1 MFNVRT
7 TVTCVSVTILSL
19 LGCRPSNEYKAGPP
33 QTVTVAKPIQRPV
46 TLYLEETG
54 TTEAVQM
61 VEVRARVRGFL
72 NEVLFTP
79 GDDVKEGDI
88 LYRIEKTEFV
98 AAVAAAEAQLA
109 AANVEL
115 NQAEIELKR
124 QQDLFAQDATAE
136 TKVVAAQ
143 AARDEAAANIQAAQ
157 ANLDQANLDLQYTD
171 VKAPIDGRVG
181 KTLVK
186 QGNLVDGTEA
196 THLTTIINYDP
207 IYANFNINERQ
218 LLEINDVAQEAKAKS
233 GDSEKTPIK
242 LELRRATDEGFPFQ
256 GEFDYADLAVDQ
268 STGTFMIRG
277 IFPNADRRILP
288 GLFVRVRIPLKVRDD
303 AILVPDY
310 AVASDQAGR
319 YVLITSGENI
329 VERRGVTVGPR
340 QIIQAQPFVVIEEGL
355 TLEDH
360 VIINGMQRA
369 RAGVAVTPNERD
381 LNAELAE
388 ASSETST
395 DAG

>member
-1 MFNVRT
+1 MFNMRRLAALL
-7 TVTCVSVTILSL
+7 SIAILSTV
-19 LGCRPSNEYKAGPP
+19 GCGPANEYQAGPP
-33 QTVTVAKPIQRPV
+33 QSVTVAKPIQRPV

-54 TTEAVQM
+54 TTEPVQM
-61 VEVRARVRGFL
+61 VDVRARVRGFL

-79 GDDVKEGDI
+79 GSDVKEGDI
-88 LYRIEKTEFV
+88 LYRIEKTQFV
-98 AAVAAAEAQLA
+98 AAVAAADAQLA
-109 AANVEL
+109 AAKVEL
-115 NQAEIELKR
+115 NKAEIELKR

-143 AARDEAAANIQAAQ
+143 AARDEAVAIIQSAQ
-157 ANLDQANLDLQYTD
+157 ASLDRANLDLEYTD
-171 VKAPIDGRVG
+171 VKAAIDGRVG

-186 QGNLVDGTEA
+186 RGNLVDGAEA
-196 THLTTIINYDP
+196 THLTTIVKYDP

-218 LLEINDVAQEAKAKS
+218 LLALVDAVRVEQQSKPDNEVVKIQ
-233 GDSEKTPIK
+233 
-242 LELRRATDEGFPFQ
+242 LELRRANDEGFPFK

-277 IFPNADRRILP
+277 IFPNEERRIVP
-288 GLFVRVRIPLKVRDD
+288 GLFVRVRIPLTVRDN
-303 AILVPDY
+303 AILVPEY

-319 YVLITSGENI
+319 HVLTVGSDNL

-340 QIIQAQPFVVIEEGL
+340 QIVQAQPFVVIEDGL
-355 TLEDH
+355 TLDDR

-381 LNAELAE
+381 LNTELADVG
-388 ASSETST
+388 ETTPT